1 LSVAQDVTERNRLA
15 DELRRRGDELAR
27 ANAELRRINKEL
39 DEFTSVVAH
48 DLREPLRTIEA
59 FSQFLAEDYSDRPG
73 PDGFEAIN
81 HLVTASHR
89 QERRIHDLLTLSRAG
104 RIATTPRAF
113 HLVEAVAAVRR
124 DLADL
129 ITRKGAALHT
139 EGPLPTVL
147 ADPERVGQLL
157 ANLVGNGLKY
167 NQSPSPRVV

>member
-1 LSVAQDVTERNRLA
+1 RQL
-15 DELRRRGDELAR
+15 
-27 ANAELRRINKEL
+27 
-39 DEFTSVVAH
+39 
-48 DLREPLRTIEA
+48 
-59 FSQFLAEDYSDRPG
+59 LAEDYSDRRG

-81 HLVTASHR
+81 HLVTASQR
-89 QERRIHDLLTLSRAG
+89 LGGRINDLLTLGRAG
-104 RIATTPRAF
+104 RIATLPRPF

-139 EGPLPTVL
+139 EGSLPTVL

-167 NQSPSPRVV
+167 NKSPSPRVVIGEVRGPAERGSGAGGADGDFVTLFVRDNGIGIAPRFHQDIFRIFRRLHGRD